1 NLLICQKILGQK
13 WHKFWRNFFSKPYVM
28 LTENMPVNASTI
40 DSLSHVIQAELNRLF
55 PPTNYQESLYFEFT
69 EDMNVYIFNCFDS
82 QLCSFPKLMKTLKN
96 TKSASLNY
104 FAPDNIWDILAS
116 CCP

>member
-1 NLLICQKILGQK
+1 
-13 WHKFWRNFFSKPYVM
+13 M